1 MFAKRMKTFVVGAC
15 LVGLGGTV
23 AACSG
28 GTETTDDPAAAAGNT
43 GKEAATA
50 PAARPEATKDPTELT
65 VYYMFAGSDY
75 DSFMTNYGN
84 YIQSKYPN
92 FTFKYITTGKGTTL
106 EDMVATKTDMD
117 LIITT
122 SGSIPKLK
130 DFGLTY
136 DIAELAAK
144 YKFDKNRFEPTTLS
158 LLRNS
163 SGGAVVGLPFRINT
177 LGLFYNRDLFDK
189 FAMPY
194 LRDGMTWDDIY
205 DAAKRMTR
213 QEGGIQY
220 YGFLMRPIANNL
232 VLSSYSQTVV
242 DPKTHQATI
251 NNDGWKT
258 AFQNYLRF
266 YEIPGYNANPD
277 LMTSAKPFDLFTK
290 DQTLAIFS
298 QGNSDY
304 PKNGATVN
312 WDAVTYPTDKTKPG
326 VGPQP
331 QPVYFLIPSSS
342 KHKDEA
348 FLALEVLTSDE
359 VQMEKSKQGSPTA
372 LKSKAIRDAYGAEA
386 PELKGRNA
394 KALNPATY
402 AEAVPVD
409 PYSGQGSTPLANA
422 FISVASGSKDL
433 NTALRDAE
441 EEANKGIAGMLGAK

>member
-1 MFAKRMKTFVVGAC
+1 MFARRMKSFVVGAC

-28 GTETTDDPAAAAGNT
+28 GTKAAEDLTAPGNA
-43 GKEAATA
+43 GKEAAA
-50 PAARPEATKDPTELT
+50 PAARPEATKAPTELT
-65 VYYMFAGSDY
+65 VYYMFAGTDY

-92 FTFKYITTGKGTTL
+92 FTFKYITTGQGTTL
-106 EDMVATKTDMD
+106 EEMVATKTDMD

-122 SGSIPKLK
+122 SGNIPKLK

-136 DIAELAAK
+136 DIAELATK
-144 YKFDKNRFEPTTLS
+144 YKFDMNRFEPTTLS

-189 FAMPY
+189 FAVPY
-194 LRDGMTWDDIY
+194 LSDGMTWDDIY
-205 DAAKRMTR
+205 DVAKRMTR
-213 QEGGIQY
+213 QESGIQY

-232 VLSSYSQTVV
+232 VLSPYSQTVV
-242 DPKTHQATI
+242 DPKTHQAMLD
-251 NNDGWKT
+251 NERWKT
-258 AFQNYLRF
+258 IFHNYLRF
-266 YEIPGYNANPD
+266 YELPGYNTNPD
-277 LMTSAKPFDLFTK
+277 LMTSAKPFELFTK

-304 PKNGATVN
+304 PKSGVSVN
-312 WDAVTYPTDKTKPG
+312 WDAVTYPAIKEKPG
-326 VGPQP
+326 VGPQI
-331 QPVYFLIPSSS
+331 QPVYFLISSSS

-359 VQMEKSKQGSPTA
+359 VQLEKSKQGSPTA
-372 LKSKAIRDAYGAEA
+372 LKSQTIRDAYGTEV

-394 KALNPATY
+394 KALNPAIY
-402 AEAVPVD
+402 AETVPVY
-409 PYSGQGSTPLANA
+409 PYSGPGNTALANA

-433 NTALRDAE
+433 NTALRDAN
-441 EEANKGIAGMLGAK
+441 EEANKGIADILAK